1 MRGVL
6 TGALGGAVVVLGI
19 TAAVVVP
26 GAKEWYDGR
35 HEQTSSYATGKAAK
49 ADRDSVPRWLPDDA
63 ASVEYAM
70 RTSGGERVL
79 KARISGDRLPASCEP
94 LQRKKAPDPEISASW
109 FPSDTAG
116 QAQGRCGSYYVSVED
131 HTLYAWQTNGD
142 WTAEN
147 RRSSSA
153 E

>member
-6 TGALGGAVVVLGI
+6 IGALGGVVVLGI

-26 GAKEWYDGR
+26 EAREWYDGR

-70 RTSGGERVL
+70 RTTGGERLL
-79 KARISGDRLPASCEP
+79 KARISGDGIPASCEP
-94 LQRKKAPDPEISASW
+94 LGGKKAPDPEISASW
-109 FPSDTAG
+109 FPSDRAG
-116 QAQGRCGSYYVSVED
+116 EAQWRCGSYYVSVD
-131 HTLYAWQTNGD
+131 GHTLYAWQTNGD
-142 WTAEN
+142 WMEEN